1 MADEKRKRA
10 PALATRVDDVS
21 PSQKNWSAP
30 STAETRCQNCDQPLP
45 EGARFCPECSWDV
58 SAIPSP
64 KESTNVDEDSVVVDD
79 ASIGAKRVPV
89 PPTSAVAPAP
99 PPTPVAPEAPPA
111 PTKRRKGAFTLNG
124 EAAQEGRHLLRFLA
138 LLGLTALVVVIVW
151 VASSY
156 RSTPPPVPEPI
167 SATPISLIDD
177 AGAD

>member
-79 ASIGAKRVPV
+79 ATIGAKLVPTAK
-89 PPTSAVAPAP
+89 PTSVVPAS
-99 PPTPVAPEAPPA
+99 PVAPEAPPA
-111 PTKRRKGAFTLNG
+111 STKRRKGAKTLDG
-124 EAAQEGRHLLRFLA
+124 EAVQEGHRLSRFLVV
-138 LLGLTALVVVIVW
+138 LGLAALVIVIVW

-156 RSTPPPVPEPI
+156 RSTPPSVPEPV
-167 SATPISLIDD
+167 STTPISLLRYD